1 MLKGPTVQIGDVSLI
16 DKNQDF
22 QGETSKALRRAI
34 EAISDD
40 QPTLGDLVDA
50 LGRTGHGLMLLLL
63 ALPAFIPV
71 PALPTGLVFGVALS
85 LVAIQM
91 IAGREALTL
100 PGWLRKRSLPRG
112 ALVSILEKL
121 DALMARLH
129 GLLRPRLPALTRR
142 AATVMVAA
150 LVLLMGMTLL
160 LPIPFGNQGPA
171 FAVVV
176 FAFGLL
182 EKDGVAI
189 LAGMALSVVGVLW
202 NVMLVVFGAELTRMA
217 ASFLS

>member
-1 MLKGPTVQIGDVSLI
+1 M
-16 DKNQDF
+16 

-34 EAISDD
+34 EAISADT
-40 QPTLGDLVDA
+40 PTLGHLVDS

-71 PALPTGLVFGVALS
+71 PALPTGLIFGVALS

-100 PGWLRKRSLPRG
+100 PEWLRKRALPRS
-112 ALVSILEKL
+112 ALVKTLEKL
-121 DALMARLH
+121 DAIMGRLQ
-129 GLLRPRLPALTRR
+129 GLLRPRLPALTQR
-142 AATVMVAA
+142 AATIIVAA

-182 EKDGVAI
+182 EKDGIAI
-189 LAGMALSVVGVLW
+189 LAGMALSAVGILW
-202 NVMLVVFGAELTRMA
+202 NVMLVAFGAELTRMA
-217 ASFLS
+217 ASLLS